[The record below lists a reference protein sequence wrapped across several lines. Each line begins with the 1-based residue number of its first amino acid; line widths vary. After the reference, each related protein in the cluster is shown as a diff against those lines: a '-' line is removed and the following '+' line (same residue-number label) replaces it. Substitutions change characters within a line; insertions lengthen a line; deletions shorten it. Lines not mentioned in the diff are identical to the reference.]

1 MFKYY
6 LILLNKRHTYY
17 VGLHF
22 CHKLLERLFQRY
34 QTPQMYLQRNNVQ
47 EIYIS
52 FYESSK
58 VFEFLAFA
66 SDRQV
71 CKSLFKGKGW
81 KYFTFKGLL
90 KWLLVVLGLFKVNLE
105 FSFSFLDYFIPR
117 SGFQT
122 WDFFLYFNFN
132 FTLFLSNCWLLV
144 SLWFT
149 TKLSNQ
155 TQVFNFFLSKL
166 CIALLLRN
174 QESGFSFL
182 IKVP

>member
-1 MFKYY
+1 MQCNSSLRATWQIELAMHHRAMFKYY

-122 WDFFLYFNFN
+122 WDFLEKVGSI
-132 FTLFLSNCWLLV
+132 LLSRV
-144 SLWFT
+144 Y
-149 TKLSNQ
+149 
-155 TQVFNFFLSKL
+155 
-166 CIALLLRN
+166 
-174 QESGFSFL
+174 
-182 IKVP
+182 

>member
-1 MFKYY
+1 MQSNSSLRATWQIELAMHHHAMFKYY
-6 LILLNKRHTYY
+6 LIPLNKRHTYY

-34 QTPQMYLQRNNVQ
+34 QTPQMYLQSNNVQ

-90 KWLLVVLGLFKVNLE
+90 KWLLFVLGLFKVNLE

-122 WDFFLYFNFN
+122 
-132 FTLFLSNCWLLV
+132 
-144 SLWFT
+144 
-149 TKLSNQ
+149 
-155 TQVFNFFLSKL
+155 
-166 CIALLLRN
+166 
-174 QESGFSFL
+174 
-182 IKVP
+182 